1 MPVCTLKTV
10 IRVEGIFKAERR
22 LTMLSFEEVRELVPQ
37 KFPFLFID
45 RVIEFQK
52 ESRIVCLKNVTG
64 NEAFFAGHFP
74 DFAIM
79 PGVLIIEALAQ
90 ASIILFQKSFN
101 TDTVKDKV
109 FLLASANVR
118 FSKPVFPGD
127 QLILEINSEKIVS
140 SAAIVKGVAKV
151 GEKIVTKATLSFGVA
166 DKNTILL

>member
-1 MPVCTLKTV
+1 
-10 IRVEGIFKAERR
+10 
-22 LTMLSFEEVRELVPQ
+22 MLNFEEVKELVPQ

-52 ESRIVCLKNVTG
+52 ESKIVCLKNVSG

-74 DFAIM
+74 GLAIM

-90 ASIILFQKSFN
+90 ASIILFQKSFE
-101 TDTVKDKV
+101 TDKEKNKV

-127 QLILEINSEKIVS
+127 QLVLEVNSEKIVS
-140 SAAIVKGVAKV
+140 NAAIVKGVAKV

-166 DKNTILL
+166 DKDSLML

>member
-1 MPVCTLKTV
+1 
-10 IRVEGIFKAERR
+10 
-22 LTMLSFEEVRELVPQ
+22 MLGFEEVRKLVPQ

-45 RVIEFQK
+45 RVIEYQK
-52 ESRIVCLKNVTG
+52 ESKIVCLKNISG

-79 PGVLIIEALAQ
+79 PGVLILEAMAQ

-101 TDTVKDKV
+101 SDKGKDKV

-127 QLILEINSEKIVS
+127 QLLLEINTEKVIS
-140 SAAIVKGVAKV
+140 TAAIVRGVAKV
-151 GEKIVTKATLSFGVA
+151 GEKIVSKATLSFGVTE
-166 DKNTILL
+166 KESLMQ